1 VSISARLSH
10 SKFAQSCGA
19 VHKKPKAIY
28 LRAFAFFASFLKK
41 DSKIAWESLK
51 YNCFSMSPV
60 FSLDA
65 ANFPLLESSK
75 VLENEASGNSNRRFI
90 KILDI
95 LSEIFRHLKFAIHF
109 E

>member
-1 VSISARLSH
+1 
-10 SKFAQSCGA
+10 
-19 VHKKPKAIY
+19 
-28 LRAFAFFASFLKK
+28 
-41 DSKIAWESLK
+41 
-51 YNCFSMSPV
+51 MSPV

-65 ANFPLLESSK
+65 ANFPLLASSK

-95 LSEIFRHLKFAIHF
+95 LSEIFRHLKFAVHF